1 MHTHLRGDG
10 GREAKQVCG
19 EGVEWR
25 MDYGDLL
32 PGKGQ
37 KKREERRMERDLER
51 GEDQHR
57 GIKDKEQAENK
68 MTQHG
73 CLTRWF
79 RLPQ

>member
-1 MHTHLRGDG
+1 MTCYL
-10 GREAKQVCG
+10 AK
-19 EGVEWR
+19 E
-25 MDYGDLL
+25 
-32 PGKGQ
+32 